1 MCIECVIV
9 FIRMLPL
16 VTDLYK
22 NDEEDIVMSE
32 DKVSIFPDVV
42 TSVSEAAQKNISE
55 TVRQTDGTLSTVVGF
70 FNNVVLYP
78 VKKANITFRYKLEA
92 FEDDLKEKIKDIPEE
107 NLQVPPTRVAGPTLE
122 ALRYAYDEEELRE
135 MFENLLASSMDNRTD
150 IEVHPAFVEA
160 IKQMSTLDA
169 KVLSKI
175 LDLRQMKCVDIK
187 FAITNSTKV
196 YSKGM
201 PNYFVAELC
210 DLSDPFLISS
220 SLDNLDRL
228 ALIKITEGGIQG
240 ADYESI
246 KEHPYVKSRETLFK
260 SFGEK
265 FDIKV
270 GRHAVIITNYGEQ
283 FARTCLNKNI

>member
-1 MCIECVIV
+1 MYYCVCE
-9 FIRMLPL
+9 MLPL
-16 VTDLYK
+16 VTGLYK

-32 DKVSIFPDVV
+32 DKASIFPDIV
-42 TSVSEAAQKNISE
+42 TSVSEAAQKNIPE

-107 NLQVPPTRVAGPTLE
+107 NLQVPPTRVSGPALE

-135 MFENLLASSMDNRTD
+135 MFENLLASSMDNRKD

-160 IKQMSTLDA
+160 IKQMSCLDA

-175 LDLRQMKCVDIK
+175 VDLGQMKCADIK

-201 PNYFVAELC
+201 PNYFVAELY

-220 SLDNLDRL
+220 SLVNLDRL
-228 ALIKITEGGIQG
+228 ALIKITESGLQG
-240 ADYESI
+240 EEYESI
-246 KEHPYVKSRETLFK
+246 KEHPYVKSREALFK
-260 SFGEK
+260 SFGEQ
-265 FDIKV
+265 FDIQV

-283 FARTCLNKNI
+283 FAKTCLNKNI

>member
-1 MCIECVIV
+1 MYYCVCE
-9 FIRMLPL
+9 MLSL
-16 VTDLYK
+16 VTGLCK
-22 NDEEDIVMSE
+22 KDEEDIVMSE
-32 DKVSIFPDVV
+32 DKASIFSDIV
-42 TSVSEAAQKNISE
+42 TSISEAAQKNIPE

-78 VKKANITFRYKLEA
+78 VKKANITFQYRLEA

-107 NLQVPPTRVAGPTLE
+107 NLQVPPTRVSGPTLE

-135 MFENLLASSMDNRTD
+135 MFENLLASSMDNRKD

-160 IKQMSTLDA
+160 IKQMSSLDA

-175 LDLRQMKCVDIK
+175 VDLGQMKCADIK

-220 SLDNLDRL
+220 SLVNLDRF
-228 ALIKITEGGIQG
+228 ALIKITESGLQG
-240 ADYESI
+240 EEYESI
-246 KEHPYVKSRETLFK
+246 KEHPYVKSREALFK
-260 SFGEK
+260 SFGEQ
-265 FDIKV
+265 FDIQV

-283 FARTCLNKNI
+283 FAKTCLNKNI

>member
-1 MCIECVIV
+1 
-9 FIRMLPL
+9 
-16 VTDLYK
+16 
-22 NDEEDIVMSE
+22 MSE
-32 DKVSIFPDVV
+32 DKASIFSDIV
-42 TSVSEAAQKNISE
+42 TSISEAAQKNIPE

-78 VKKANITFRYKLEA
+78 VKKANITFQYRLEA

-107 NLQVPPTRVAGPTLE
+107 NLQVPPTRVSGPTLE

-135 MFENLLASSMDNRTD
+135 MFENLLASSMDNRKD

-160 IKQMSTLDA
+160 IKQMSSLDA

-175 LDLRQMKCVDIK
+175 VDLGQMKCADIK

-220 SLDNLDRL
+220 SLVNLDRL
-228 ALIKITEGGIQG
+228 ALIKITESGLQG
-240 ADYESI
+240 EEYESI
-246 KEHPYVKSRETLFK
+246 KEHPYVKSREALFK
-260 SFGEK
+260 SFGEQ
-265 FDIKV
+265 FDIQV

-283 FARTCLNKNI
+283 FAKSCLNKNI

>member
-1 MCIECVIV
+1 
-9 FIRMLPL
+9 
-16 VTDLYK
+16 
-22 NDEEDIVMSE
+22 MSE

-42 TSVSEAAQKNISE
+42 TSVSEAAQKNIPE

-270 GRHAVIITNYGEQ
+270 GRHAVIITNHGEQ

>member
-1 MCIECVIV
+1 
-9 FIRMLPL
+9 MLTL

-32 DKVSIFPDVV
+32 DKTSIFPDIV
-42 TSVSEAAQKNISE
+42 TSVSEAAQKNIPE

-78 VKKANITFRYKLEA
+78 VKRANITFRYKLEA

-107 NLQVPPTRVAGPTLE
+107 NLQVPPTRVSGPTLE

-135 MFENLLASSMDNRTD
+135 MFENLLASSMDNRKD

-160 IKQMSTLDA
+160 IKQMSSLDA
-169 KVLSKI
+169 KILSKI
-175 LDLRQMKCVDIK
+175 VDLRQMKCADIK

-220 SLDNLDRL
+220 SLVNLDRL
-228 ALIKITEGGIQG
+228 ALIKITEWGIQG
-240 ADYESI
+240 EDYDSI
-246 KEHPYVKSRETLFK
+246 KEHPYVKSREALFK

-265 FDIKV
+265 FDIEV
-270 GRHAVIITNYGEQ
+270 GRHAVVITNYGER
-283 FARTCLNKNI
+283 FAKTCLNKNI

>member
-1 MCIECVIV
+1 MYYCVCE
-9 FIRMLPL
+9 MLSL
-16 VTDLYK
+16 VTGLCK
-22 NDEEDIVMSE
+22 KDEEDIVMSE
-32 DKVSIFPDVV
+32 DKASIFSDIV
-42 TSVSEAAQKNISE
+42 TSISEAAQKNIPE

-78 VKKANITFRYKLEA
+78 VKKANITFQYRLEA

-107 NLQVPPTRVAGPTLE
+107 NLQVPPTRVSGPTLE

-135 MFENLLASSMDNRTD
+135 MFENLLASSMDNRKD

-160 IKQMSTLDA
+160 IKQMSSLDA

-175 LDLRQMKCVDIK
+175 VDLGQMKCADIK

-220 SLDNLDRL
+220 SLVNLDRL
-228 ALIKITEGGIQG
+228 ALIKITESGLQG
-240 ADYESI
+240 EEYESI
-246 KEHPYVKSRETLFK
+246 KEHPYVKSREALFK
-260 SFGEK
+260 SFGEQ
-265 FDIKV
+265 FDIQV

-283 FARTCLNKNI
+283 FAKTCLNSVC

>member
-1 MCIECVIV
+1 
-9 FIRMLPL
+9 MLSL
-16 VTDLYK
+16 VTGLCK
-22 NDEEDIVMSE
+22 KDEEDIVMSE
-32 DKVSIFPDVV
+32 DKASIFSDIV
-42 TSVSEAAQKNISE
+42 TSISEAAQKNIPE

-78 VKKANITFRYKLEA
+78 VKKANITFQYRLEA

-107 NLQVPPTRVAGPTLE
+107 NLQVPPTRVSGPTLE

-135 MFENLLASSMDNRTD
+135 MFENLLASSMDNRKD

-160 IKQMSTLDA
+160 IKQMSSLDA

-175 LDLRQMKCVDIK
+175 VDLGQMKCADIK

-220 SLDNLDRL
+220 SLVNLDRL
-228 ALIKITEGGIQG
+228 ALIKITESGLQG
-240 ADYESI
+240 EEYESI
-246 KEHPYVKSRETLFK
+246 KEHPYVKSREALFK
-260 SFGEK
+260 SFGEQ
-265 FDIKV
+265 FDIQV

-283 FARTCLNKNI
+283 FAKTCLNKNI

>member
-1 MCIECVIV
+1 MYYCVCE
-9 FIRMLPL
+9 MLPL

-22 NDEEDIVMSE
+22 NEEEDIVMNE
-32 DKVSIFPDVV
+32 DKASIFLDIV
-42 TSVSEAAQKNISE
+42 TSVSEAAQKNIPE

-107 NLQVPPTRVAGPTLE
+107 NLQVPPTRVSGPTLE

-135 MFENLLASSMDNRTD
+135 MFENLLASSMDNRKD
-150 IEVHPAFVEA
+150 IEVHTTFVEA
-160 IKQMSTLDA
+160 IKQMSSLDA

-175 LDLRQMKCVDIK
+175 VDLGQMKCADIK
-187 FAITNSTKV
+187 FAITNSTNV

-210 DLSDPFLISS
+210 DLSNPFLISS
-220 SLDNLDRL
+220 LLVNLNRL

-240 ADYESI
+240 EDYESI
-246 KEHPYVKSRETLFK
+246 KEHPYVKSREALFK

-265 FDIKV
+265 FDIQV
-270 GRHAVIITNYGEQ
+270 GRHAVVITNYGEQ
-283 FARTCLNKNI
+283 FAKTCLNKNI

>member
-1 MCIECVIV
+1 MYYCVCE
-9 FIRMLPL
+9 MLSL
-16 VTDLYK
+16 VTGLCK
-22 NDEEDIVMSE
+22 KDEEDIVMSE
-32 DKVSIFPDVV
+32 DKASIFSDIV
-42 TSVSEAAQKNISE
+42 TSISEAVQKNIPE

-78 VKKANITFRYKLEA
+78 VKKANITFQYRLEA

-107 NLQVPPTRVAGPTLE
+107 NLQVPPTRVSGPTLE

-135 MFENLLASSMDNRTD
+135 MFENLLASSMDNRKD

-160 IKQMSTLDA
+160 IKQMSSLDA

-175 LDLRQMKCVDIK
+175 VDLGQMKCADIK

-220 SLDNLDRL
+220 SLVNLDRL
-228 ALIKITEGGIQG
+228 ALIKITESGLQG
-240 ADYESI
+240 EEYESI
-246 KEHPYVKSRETLFK
+246 KEHPYVKSREALFK
-260 SFGEK
+260 SFGEQ
-265 FDIKV
+265 FDIQV

-283 FARTCLNKNI
+283 FAKTCLNKNI

>member
-1 MCIECVIV
+1 MYYCVCE
-9 FIRMLPL
+9 MLSL
-16 VTDLYK
+16 VTGLCK

-32 DKVSIFPDVV
+32 DKASIFSDIV
-42 TSVSEAAQKNISE
+42 TSISEAAQKNIPE

-78 VKKANITFRYKLEA
+78 IKRANITFQYRLEA

-107 NLQVPPTRVAGPTLE
+107 NLQVPPTRVSGPTLE

-135 MFENLLASSMDNRTD
+135 MFENLLASSMDNRKD

-160 IKQMSTLDA
+160 IKQMSSLDA

-175 LDLRQMKCVDIK
+175 VDLGQMKCADIK

-220 SLDNLDRL
+220 SLVNLDRL
-228 ALIKITEGGIQG
+228 ALIKITESGLQG
-240 ADYESI
+240 EEYESI
-246 KEHPYVKSRETLFK
+246 KEHPYVKSREALFK
-260 SFGEK
+260 SFGEQ
-265 FDIKV
+265 FDIQV
-270 GRHAVIITNYGEQ
+270 GRHAVVITNYGEQ
-283 FARTCLNKNI
+283 FAKTCLNKNI

>member
-1 MCIECVIV
+1 
-9 FIRMLPL
+9 MLPL
-16 VTDLYK
+16 VTGLYK
-22 NDEEDIVMSE
+22 NDEEDIVLSE
-32 DKVSIFPDVV
+32 DKASIFLDIV
-42 TSVSEAAQKNISE
+42 TSVSEAAQKNIPE

-107 NLQVPPTRVAGPTLE
+107 NLQVPPTRVSGPALE

-135 MFENLLASSMDNRTD
+135 MFENLLASSMDNRKD

-160 IKQMSTLDA
+160 IKQMSCLDA

-175 LDLRQMKCVDIK
+175 VDLGQMKCADIK

-201 PNYFVAELC
+201 PNYFVAELY

-220 SLDNLDRL
+220 SLVNLDRL
-228 ALIKITEGGIQG
+228 ALIKITESGLQG
-240 ADYESI
+240 EDYESI
-246 KEHPYVKSRETLFK
+246 KEHPYVKSREALFK
-260 SFGEK
+260 SFGEQ
-265 FDIKV
+265 FDIQV
-270 GRHAVIITNYGEQ
+270 GRHAVVITNYGEQ
-283 FARTCLNKNI
+283 FAKTCLNKNI

>member
-1 MCIECVIV
+1 MYYCVCE
-9 FIRMLPL
+9 MLSL
-16 VTDLYK
+16 VTGLCK
-22 NDEEDIVMSE
+22 KDEEDIVMSE
-32 DKVSIFPDVV
+32 DKASIFSDIV
-42 TSVSEAAQKNISE
+42 TSISEAAQKNIPE

-78 VKKANITFRYKLEA
+78 VKKANITFQYRLEA

-107 NLQVPPTRVAGPTLE
+107 NLQVPPTRVSGPTLE

-135 MFENLLASSMDNRTD
+135 MFENLLASSMDNRKD

-160 IKQMSTLDA
+160 IKQMSSLDA

-175 LDLRQMKCVDIK
+175 VDLGQMKCADIK
-187 FAITNSTKV
+187 FAITNSIKV

-220 SLDNLDRL
+220 SLVNLDRL
-228 ALIKITEGGIQG
+228 ALIKITESGLQG
-240 ADYESI
+240 EEYESI
-246 KEHPYVKSRETLFK
+246 KEHPYVKSREALFK
-260 SFGEK
+260 SFGEQ
-265 FDIKV
+265 FDIQV

-283 FARTCLNKNI
+283 FAKTCLNKNI